1 MSATSNSDNED
12 RNENDIIRFRRKQ
25 ETQLLRAIRKNN
37 IEKVTT
43 LLTNG
48 VSPDGLSER
57 PPLKLAVQLG
67 RIEIMK
73 LLFQHNVRSPALLG
87 PDEGDDDELLT
98 AAYKGN
104 LKVLKMLIAYRN
116 QRGCRGNAASYSGDE
131 PIHCAA
137 AGGHLDCVQL
147 LVGEG
152 AKIDAENGSCMT
164 PLHFAAG
171 QVNGVAMVRF
181 LVASGADVNALTEMG
196 ETAIFI
202 AASKGNVA
210 VVKELLRSS
219 PDLSLRDHYGETV
232 LHVAAYYS
240 PLQTVQMLVEAGA
253 DIHTRST
260 KKASVSGLYQM
271 LVEAQPE
278 NLSRTEE
285 KKVSLL
291 HLAAEA
297 GRIDTFIW
305 VLENSTLTLND
316 VDAHNCT
323 PLHYATRTNRSEMV
337 KFLLEHG
344 ANISAS
350 IPGNHTPLH
359 LAAAYHYPEWPLPT
373 DNGQD
378 DPSIVSQ
385 LIHAGADVSA
395 PADARVLHFRWP
407 YREHLC
413 EDLYNISEEDSGRS
427 GIVYPLHY
435 AVHGGAIQKVKA
447 ILAAGA
453 DIHARTTEGKTA
465 LHLAAGKF
473 FRNMIRLLIQNGADP
488 GLTDNGGYTMV
499 RDLALAGRCEPESA
513 REFLVAEN
521 LYEPSME
528 VELDVPDDSPV
539 WFDNDDWDE

>member
-1 MSATSNSDNED
+1 MNATSNSDNKD
-12 RNENDIIRFRRKQ
+12 RDENGIIRFRRKQ

-37 IEKVTT
+37 IEKVAS

-48 VSPDGLSER
+48 ASPDGLSDR

-73 LLFQHNVRSPALLG
+73 LLFQYN
-87 PDEGDDDELLT
+87 GDDDELIT

-104 LKVLKMLIAYRN
+104 LKVLKMLIDYRN
-116 QRGCRGNAASYSGDE
+116 QRGYRGNAASRGGDE

-137 AGGHLDCVQL
+137 ARGHLECVQL
-147 LVGEG
+147 LVEEG

-171 QVNGVAMVRF
+171 YVNGVTMVRF

-196 ETAIFI
+196 ETAISI

-219 PDLSLRDHYGETV
+219 PDLSLRDYYGETV

-240 PLQTVQMLVEAGA
+240 PLRTVQMLVEAGA
-253 DIHTRST
+253 DIHIRST
-260 KKASVSGLYQM
+260 QKTSFSGLCQM
-271 LVEAQPE
+271 LLEARPE
-278 NLSRTEE
+278 NLTRTEE
-285 KKVSLL
+285 NNASLL
-291 HLAAEA
+291 HIAAEA

-305 VLENSTLTLND
+305 VLENSSLTLND
-316 VDAHNCT
+316 LNAHRCT

-337 KFLLEHG
+337 EFLLRHG

-359 LAAAYHYPEWPLPT
+359 FAAAYHYPGWPPPT
-373 DNGQD
+373 DSGND

-385 LIHAGADVSA
+385 LTHAGADVSA
-395 PADARVLHFRWP
+395 PADARVLHFMWP
-407 YREHLC
+407 SQERLC
-413 EDLYNISEEDSGRS
+413 EDLYNISDEDSGRS
-427 GIVYPLHY
+427 GIVYPLHC
-435 AVHGGAIQKVKA
+435 AVHSGAIQKVKA

-465 LHLAAGKF
+465 LHVAAGKF

-488 GLTDNGGYTMV
+488 GLADNGGYTMV
-499 RDLALAGRCEPESA
+499 RDLALAGRSEPNSA

-539 WFDNDDWDE
+539 WFDNANWDE